1 MVSPAVDEIAE
12 QMVVPAVEGV
22 AEPVVRV
29 EEEQM
34 CLVRRESGRLWIDSG
49 AGVVSRVGSADFY
62 PERRDG
68 YRIDSA
74 GSGLAGR
81 CAAERHAD
89 PAAADYCY
97 RDEQQGE
104 HADAMHF
111 GIGET
116 DCNLREKTIR
126 TLVVI
131 FIFPFD
137 F

>member
-1 MVSPAVDEIAE
+1 PSTAVTEGPSFPHVAPGLP
-12 QMVVPAVEGV
+12 VPPSVIED
-22 AEPVVRV
+22 
-29 EEEQM
+29 
-34 CLVRRESGRLWIDSG
+34 L
-49 AGVVSRVGSADFY
+49 SRVGSVDFY

-74 GSGLAGR
+74 GLGLTGR

-97 RDEQQGE
+97 QDEHQGE
-104 HADAMHF
+104 HADAVHF

-116 DCNLREKTIR
+116 DCSLREKTTR
-126 TLVVI
+126 TPVVL